1 MCVDGRFS
9 KIRSHLLIRDLR
21 TADGI
26 NRDGDKYIKVYEQFL
41 NDKCKIRF
49 HWITDK
55 TSKSLKWRNLTT
67 PEQIRLF
74 ENISIPFL
82 FPNLPNKDQLQEL
95 WSKFYNTI
103 RELNKK
109 ECDPSNFETKA
120 KEWVRLFITI
130 YQKKDV
136 TPYMHAMAQ
145 HVPEFLQLHKGNI
158 VQFTHQ
164 GVEKLNDVS
173 TKNYQRSSNHR
184 DHEALKQMLQKMN
197 RIELLHDQGYK
208 RDIRKQKCS
217 VCKDTTHNK
226 RACPNRD
233 SSDKQ

>member
-1 MCVDGRFS
+1 M
-9 KIRSHLLIRDLR
+9 
-21 TADGI
+21 
-26 NRDGDKYIKVYEQFL
+26 
-41 NDKCKIRF
+41 
-49 HWITDK
+49 
-55 TSKSLKWRNLTT
+55 
-67 PEQIRLF
+67 
-74 ENISIPFL
+74 
-82 FPNLPNKDQLQEL
+82 QEL

-158 VQFTHQ
+158 VQFTQQ
-164 GVEKLNDVS
+164 GLEKLNDVS

-197 RIELLHDQGYK
+197 RIELLRDQGYEL
-208 RDIRKQKCS
+208 DIRRLRWPSGVTRQRCAPTRPPGDCHIWES
-217 VCKDTTHNK
+217 
-226 RACPNRD
+226 RD
-233 SSDKQ
+233 SVYILIKRR